1 MTLGTSSRAA
11 LHAAAWSL
19 LAARGIAA
27 QTTATMDV
35 GVSTV
40 RYDGFLASG
49 AASLTPGATWTRPGA
64 TLIARGS
71 YLRFE
76 SGHRSLQGL
85 IAASLFTPPALL
97 PDGLRG
103 EVTVSGGGSSYAD
116 FASFWHATGEA
127 RLHFVAPGR
136 GAWMG
141 ATAGRTSYG
150 SAARPVAVAGIGGW
164 ARRGWLMLTA
174 SASRS
179 FIGDTAYTDV
189 ESTAEVGAGAWG
201 LHGSVGARISSRGG
215 GHGVYG
221 AGEAT
226 RALSHGIA
234 VFVSGGRYPTDP
246 VSGSVAGRYLTVGVR
261 IRNPT
266 PRRPPPLTWDPVQGG
281 RAPAA
286 ADGEATLAPQI
297 EIRPAGGRGVRLLV
311 RAPGAS
317 SVELAADFTD
327 WHPVMLERVMEEGA
341 WQLLLPIASG
351 LHRLN
356 VRIDG
361 GKWIAPA
368 GTTRSDDEFGSEV
381 GIVAVP

>member
-1 MTLGTSSRAA
+1 
-11 LHAAAWSL
+11 
-19 LAARGIAA
+19 
-27 QTTATMDV
+27 
-35 GVSTV
+35 
-40 RYDGFLASG
+40 
-49 AASLTPGATWTRPGA
+49 
-64 TLIARGS
+64 
-71 YLRFE
+71 
-76 SGHRSLQGL
+76 
-85 IAASLFTPPALL
+85 
-97 PDGLRG
+97 
-103 EVTVSGGGSSYAD
+103 
-116 FASFWHATGEA
+116 
-127 RLHFVAPGR
+127 
-136 GAWMG
+136 
-141 ATAGRTSYG
+141 
-150 SAARPVAVAGIGGW
+150 
-164 ARRGWLMLTA
+164 MLTA

-189 ESTAEVGAGAWG
+189 ESTADVSAGAWG

-226 RALSHGIA
+226 RALSQGIA
-234 VFVSGGRYPTDP
+234 VFVSSGRYPTDP

-261 IRNPT
+261 IRSPT
-266 PRRPPPLTWDPVQGG
+266 SRRAPTWDPVQRG
-281 RAPAA
+281 RPPAA

-297 EIRPAGGRGVRLLV
+297 EIRPAGDRGVRLLV

-327 WHPVMLERVMEEGA
+327 WHPVVLERVMEEGA
-341 WQLLLPIASG
+341 WQLLLPVASG

-368 GTTRSDDEFGSEV
+368 GTTRSADEFGSEV

>member
-1 MTLGTSSRAA
+1 MTPA
-11 LHAAAWSL
+11 
-19 LAARGIAA
+19 
-27 QTTATMDV
+27 
-35 GVSTV
+35 
-40 RYDGFLASG
+40 
-49 AASLTPGATWTRPGA
+49 ATWTRPGA

-85 IAASLFTPPALL
+85 IAASLFTPHALL
-97 PDGLRG
+97 PDGWRG

-127 RLHFVAPGR
+127 RVHFVAPGR

-141 ATAGRTSYG
+141 ATTGRTSYG
-150 SAARPVAVAGIGGW
+150 NAARPVAVAGIGGW
-164 ARRGWLMLTA
+164 ARRGRLMLTA

-221 AGEAT
+221 AGEVT
-226 RALSHGIA
+226 RALSQRIA
-234 VFVSGGRYPTDP
+234 VLVSGGRYPTDP

-261 IRNPT
+261 IRKST
-266 PRRPPPLTWDPVQGG
+266 PPRPPTGDPVQRG

-297 EIRPAGGRGVRLLV
+297 EIRPAGDGGVRLLV

-341 WQLLLPIASG
+341 WQLLLPVASG

-368 GTTRSDDEFGSEV
+368 GTTRSADEFGSEV

>member
-1 MTLGTSSRAA
+1 MTPA
-11 LHAAAWSL
+11 
-19 LAARGIAA
+19 
-27 QTTATMDV
+27 
-35 GVSTV
+35 
-40 RYDGFLASG
+40 
-49 AASLTPGATWTRPGA
+49 ATWTRPGA
-64 TLIARGS
+64 TFIARGS

-97 PDGLRG
+97 PDSWRG

-127 RLHFVAPGR
+127 RLHVVGPGR

-189 ESTAEVGAGAWG
+189 ESTADVGAGAWG

-226 RALSHGIA
+226 RALSQRIA
-234 VFVSGGRYPTDP
+234 LFVSGGRYPTDP

-261 IRNPT
+261 IRSPT
-266 PRRPPPLTWDPVQGG
+266 PRRAPTWDPVQRG
-281 RAPAA
+281 RPPAA
-286 ADGEATLAPQI
+286 GDGEATLAPQI
-297 EIRPAGGRGVRLLV
+297 EIQPAGARGVRLLV

-327 WHPVMLERVMEEGA
+327 WHPVVLERVLEEGA
-341 WQLLLPIASG
+341 WQLLLPVASG

-368 GTTRSDDEFGSEV
+368 GTTRSADEFGSEV

>member
-1 MTLGTSSRAA
+1 

-27 QTTATMDV
+27 QATATVDV
-35 GVSTV
+35 GASTV
-40 RYDGFLASG
+40 RYDGFLASR
-49 AASLTPGATWTRPGA
+49 AASVTPAATWTRPGA

-97 PDGLRG
+97 PDRWRG
-103 EVTVSGGGSSYAD
+103 EVTISGGGSSYAD

-127 RLHFVAPGR
+127 RLHFVGPGR

-189 ESTAEVGAGAWG
+189 ESTADVGAGAWG

-226 RALSHGIA
+226 RALSQGIA
-234 VFVSGGRYPTDP
+234 LFVSGGRYPTDP

-261 IRNPT
+261 IRSPT
-266 PRRPPPLTWDPVQGG
+266 PRRLPTWDPVQRG
-281 RAPAA
+281 RPPAA
-286 ADGEATLAPQI
+286 ADGDATLAPQI
-297 EIRPAGGRGVRLLV
+297 EIRPAGDRGVRLLV

-327 WHPVMLERVMEEGA
+327 WHPVVLERVMEEGA
-341 WQLLLPIASG
+341 WQLLLPVASG

-368 GTTRSDDEFGSEV
+368 GTTRSADEFGSEV

>member
-1 MTLGTSSRAA
+1 MTLGTRSRAA
-11 LHAAAWSL
+11 LHAAAWSFV
-19 LAARGIAA
+19 AARGIAA
-27 QTTATMDV
+27 QTTASVDV
-35 GVSTV
+35 GASTV

-49 AASLTPGATWTRPGA
+49 AASVTPAAMWTRPGA
-64 TLIARGS
+64 TLVARGS

-97 PDGLRG
+97 PDSWRG
-103 EVTVSGGGSSYAD
+103 EVTISGGGSSYAD

-127 RLHFVAPGR
+127 RLHFVGPGH
-136 GAWMG
+136 GAWAG

-150 SAARPVAVAGIGGW
+150 SAPRPVAVAGIGGW

-226 RALSHGIA
+226 RALSQHIA
-234 VFVSGGRYPTDP
+234 VFLSGGRYPTDP

-266 PRRPPPLTWDPVQGG
+266 PRPPPTWDPVPQG
-281 RAPAA
+281 RPPAA

-297 EIRPAGGRGVRLLV
+297 EIQPVGDRCVRLLV
-311 RAPGAS
+311 RAPGAT

-327 WHPVMLERVMEEGA
+327 WHPIVLERVAEEGA
-341 WQLLLPIASG
+341 WQLLLPVASG
-351 LHRLN
+351 FHRLN

-368 GTTRSDDEFGSEV
+368 GTTRSADEFGSEV